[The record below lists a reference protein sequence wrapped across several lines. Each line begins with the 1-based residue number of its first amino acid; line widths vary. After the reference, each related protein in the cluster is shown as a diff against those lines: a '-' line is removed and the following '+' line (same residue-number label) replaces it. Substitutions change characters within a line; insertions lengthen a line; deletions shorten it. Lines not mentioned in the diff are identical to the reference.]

1 MFDDLPE
8 TDYVLFLIPTL
19 AEIICEDV
27 TDRIRKLHF
36 SAYRLLQAH
45 LNFYKERGY
54 CEKLLCGIA
63 KKKGQLILKT
73 TSKAEVEKLIKP
85 CVPHYNGAEFVSD
98 EYTVP
103 EEELICWSET
113 SFLGP
118 LNHIAYKRYMRVF
131 GEVFPNDAKKLFP
144 SLDENNSEN
153 ERSLHSDEC
162 E

>member
-1 MFDDLPE
+1 MDKLPK
-8 TDYVLFLIPTL
+8 TDYVLFLVPIL

-27 TDRIRKLHF
+27 TDRVRALHYSAYKKLH
-36 SAYRLLQAH
+36 AH

-63 KKKGQLILKT
+63 KKKGALLLEV
-73 TSKAEVEKLIKP
+73 TSKAEIEKLMKP
-85 CVPHYNGAEFVSD
+85 HAPHYNGAKFIPD
-98 EYTVP
+98 EYSIP

-118 LNHIAYKRYMRVF
+118 LNHIAYKRYMEVF
-131 GEVFPNDAKKLFP
+131 GEIFPEEEKNYYKH
-144 SLDENNSEN
+144 
-153 ERSLHSDEC
+153 ERSLHNYEC